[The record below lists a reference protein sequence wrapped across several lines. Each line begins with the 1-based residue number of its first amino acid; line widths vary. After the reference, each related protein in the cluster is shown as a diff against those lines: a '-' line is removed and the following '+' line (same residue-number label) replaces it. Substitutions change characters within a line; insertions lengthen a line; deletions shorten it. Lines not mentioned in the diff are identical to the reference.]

1 MKSFLN
7 KFLAT
12 LLFFSFF
19 GYQSFAQEAQSG
31 GGGESAAE
39 SSVTTSSS
47 KKSAII
53 PDTVE
58 ANPIANVIRAG
69 LPLDQAAGLLKTG
82 SSETF
87 RTITTAGSS
96 TDLQN
101 LATSVKSGASDFATI
116 SEVIVTNVAAGK
128 TINSATAL
136 NRSEGVKT
144 IEVTYAALPDTQRNA
159 LIASL
164 KDASQTIDQAAAVK
178 RAVVVQDIF
187 AEFGSLSDGTDADAA
202 KLEALL
208 ADATDTT
215 KAVDVVQ
222 NTAAL
227 VVSRG
232 LADIDSLVEVDS
244 DGNTVTSSSYA
255 AIVESATAIAES
267 GEVIDSSK
275 SAAEIEV
282 DALTAAGF
290 TTTQI
295 TTLQANGYTSA
306 DIGNIKAIEALSQS
320 IGLIEIN
327 GGTVTETIETSTA
340 ITKDDIIAISKSKL
354 DAFVTTINTVT
365 VDDSKYA
372 LFQTL
377 STFKDQSDVNTNLTE
392 IGLLINSILVDKTGS
407 DLGSISALRAS
418 DYENKGYLDEL
429 AVFLS
434 KYNVLG
440 PNGQNVVNLLN
451 GNTMDKKQNSLS
463 GYIGA
468 LAAYTGSPTPESF
481 DPGRTFGDDFDLTVA
496 NIPTDNVDLYPAK
509 NFNLSGTIDLDNDAT
524 FPNVAPAPLTNNNV
538 NSADI
543 EIMVIGAAKD
553 LTISS
558 DLKIENDNHVED
570 HALVIAAAD
579 DLYLRSE
586 YSSAN
591 ANDYTNPDSLSI
603 EYEGSNLAIASQDS
617 MVLVNVDIKT
627 GGNLAIGTLG
637 DLAIGLSDVHD
648 SSIDI
653 GSGGNTPS
661 ADNLYLYASELL
673 SINGLDIRGH
683 VRKVYL
689 EGQTVN
695 LTDVHFP
702 AGSLALLRSQ
712 VGQLNFG
719 STPIDGYVNLNG
731 VTHASINS
739 GTALTTNDFSG
750 TAGHINSNLISSDG
764 TPYIRIRGQ
773 EASAN

>member
-19 GYQSFAQEAQSG
+19 GYQLFAQEAQSG
-31 GGGESAAE
+31 SGGESAAE

-69 LPLDQAAGLLKTG
+69 LPLSDVKALVATG
-82 SSETF
+82 SAETF
-87 RTITTAGSS
+87 RTITTTGSS

-101 LATSVKSGASDFATI
+101 LASSVKSGSSDFATI

-136 NRSEGVKT
+136 NRSEGIKT
-144 IEVTYAALPDTQRNA
+144 IEVVYAALPDTQRNA

-178 RAVVVQDIF
+178 RAVVIQDIVS
-187 AEFGSLSDGTDADAA
+187 EFDVPGTTTAQLD
-202 KLEALL
+202 ALL
-208 ADATDTT
+208 ADAIDTT
-215 KAVDVVQ
+215 KSVDVVQ
-222 NTAAL
+222 NIAAL
-227 VVSRG
+227 VVSQG
-232 LADIDSLVEVDS
+232 LANLSSLVEVDS
-244 DGNTVTSSSYA
+244 DGNTVTSSNYVS
-255 AIVESATAIAES
+255 IVESATAIAES
-267 GEVIDSSK
+267 GNVIDSSK

-290 TTTQI
+290 TTSQI

-306 DIGNIKAIEALSQS
+306 DIVNINAIEALSQS

-340 ITKDDIIAISKSKL
+340 ITKDDIIAISKSTL

-392 IGLLINSILVDKTGS
+392 IGLLINSILIDKTGS

-451 GNTMDKKQNSLS
+451 GNTMDKKQTSLS

-468 LAAYTGSPTPESF
+468 LATYTGS
-481 DPGRTFGDDFDLTVA
+481 RTFGDDFDLSVA

-553 LTISS
+553 LTISG

-586 YSSAN
+586 YSAAN

-683 VRKVYL
+683 VRKVYM

-702 AGSLALLRSQ
+702 AGSLALLRSE

-719 STPIDGYVNLNG
+719 ATPISGYVNLNG

-739 GTALTTNDFSG
+739 GAALTTTDFSG
-750 TAGHINSNLISSDG
+750 TAGHLNSNLISPDG

-773 EASAN
+773 EATAN

>member
-1 MKSFLN
+1 MKSLYT
-7 KFLAT
+7 KHLAI
-12 LLFFSFF
+12 LLFCFILFHKTF
-19 GYQSFAQEAQSG
+19 GQDAPGGG

-69 LPLDQAAGLLKTG
+69 LPLSDVKALVATG
-82 SSETF
+82 SAETF
-87 RTITTAGSS
+87 RTITTTGSS
-96 TDLQN
+96 SDLQN

-116 SEVIVTNVAAGK
+116 SEVIVTNIAAGK

-178 RAVVVQDIF
+178 RAVVVQDIVS
-187 AEFGSLSDGTDADAA
+187 EFGASATTAQLDALLSDAI
-202 KLEALL
+202 
-208 ADATDTT
+208 DTT
-215 KAVDVVQ
+215 KSVAVVQ

-227 VVSRG
+227 AVSQG
-232 LADIDSLVEVDS
+232 SAKLSSLVEVDS
-244 DGNTVTSSSYA
+244 EGNTVTSSSYTA
-255 AIVESATAIAES
+255 LVESATAIAES

-275 SAAEIEV
+275 TAAEIEV

-290 TTTQI
+290 TTNQI
-295 TTLQANGYTSA
+295 TSLQTNGYTSA
-306 DIGNIKAIEALSQS
+306 DIGNIKTIEALSQS

-327 GGTVTETIETSTA
+327 GDTITETIETSTA
-340 ITKDDIIAISKSKL
+340 ISKDDIIAISKSKL
-354 DAFVTTINTVT
+354 DAFVTSINTVS

-377 STFKDQSDVNTNLTE
+377 STFKDQSDVNTNLSA

-407 DLGSISALRAS
+407 DLGTIAALRAS
-418 DYENKGYLDEL
+418 DYENQGYLDEL

-434 KYNVLG
+434 KYNILG

-451 GNTMDKKQNSLS
+451 GDTMDKKQTNLS

-468 LAAYTGSPTPESF
+468 LATYTGS
-481 DPGRTFGDDFDLTVA
+481 RTFGDDFDLSVA
-496 NIPTDNVDLYPAK
+496 NIPTDNVDLYPAR
-509 NFNLSGTIDLDNDAT
+509 NFDLSGTIDLSNDT
-524 FPNVAPAPLTNNNV
+524 VYPNVAPAPLTNNNV
-538 NSADI
+538 ASADI

-553 LTISS
+553 LTISG

-579 DLYLRSE
+579 DLYLRSRYAPE
-586 YSSAN
+586 N

-617 MVLVNVDIKT
+617 MILVNVDIKT

-683 VRKVYL
+683 VRKVYM

-702 AGSLALLRSQ
+702 AGSLALLRSE

-719 STPIDGYVNLNG
+719 ATPINGYVNLNG

-739 GTALTTNDFSG
+739 GATLTTTDFSG
-750 TAGHINSNLISSDG
+750 TAGHLNSNVISPDG

-773 EASAN
+773 EATAN

>member
-69 LPLDQAAGLLKTG
+69 LPLSDVKALMTTG

-87 RTITTAGSS
+87 RTITTTGSS

-178 RAVVVQDIF
+178 RAVVVQDIV
-187 AEFGSLSDGTDADAA
+187 AEFGGAA
-202 KLEALL
+202 TTAQLDALL
-208 ADATDTT
+208 SDATDTT
-215 KAVDVVQ
+215 KSVDVVQ

-227 VVSRG
+227 AVSQG
-232 LADIDSLVEVDS
+232 STNLSSLVEVDS

-306 DIGNIKAIEALSQS
+306 DIGNIKTIEALSQS

-327 GGTVTETIETSTA
+327 DGTVTETIETSTA

-354 DAFVTTINTVT
+354 DTFVITINTVT
-365 VDDSKYA
+365 ADDSKYA

-451 GNTMDKKQNSLS
+451 GNTMDKKQTSLS

-468 LAAYTGSPTPESF
+468 LATYTGS
-481 DPGRTFGDDFDLTVA
+481 RTFGDDFDLSVA

-524 FPNVAPAPLTNNNV
+524 FPNVAPAPLTNNNA

-702 AGSLALLRSQ
+702 TGSLALLRSQ

>member
-69 LPLDQAAGLLKTG
+69 LPLSDVKALMTTG

-87 RTITTAGSS
+87 RTITTTGSS

-116 SEVIVTNVAAGK
+116 SEVIVTNIAAGK

-178 RAVVVQDIF
+178 RAVVVQDIV
-187 AEFGSLSDGTDADAA
+187 AEFGGAATTVQLDALLSDAI
-202 KLEALL
+202 
-208 ADATDTT
+208 DTT
-215 KAVDVVQ
+215 KSVDVVQ

-227 VVSRG
+227 AVSQG
-232 LADIDSLVEVDS
+232 STNLSSLVEVDS

-306 DIGNIKAIEALSQS
+306 DIGNIKTIEALSQS

-418 DYENKGYLDEL
+418 DLENKGYLDEL

-451 GNTMDKKQNSLS
+451 GNTMDKKQTSLS

-468 LAAYTGSPTPESF
+468 LATYTGS
-481 DPGRTFGDDFDLTVA
+481 RTFGDDFDLSVA

>member
-1 MKSFLN
+1 MGDLAYYIMKTLYT
-7 KFLAT
+7 KPLAI
-12 LLFFSFF
+12 LLLCFILSNQTF
-19 GYQSFAQEAQSG
+19 GQDAPG
-31 GGGESAAE
+31 GGGSSGESAAE

-69 LPLDQAAGLLKTG
+69 LPLSDVKALVATG
-82 SSETF
+82 SAETF
-87 RTITTAGSS
+87 RTITTTGSS

-101 LATSVKSGASDFATI
+101 LASSVKSGLSDFATI
-116 SEVIVTNVAAGK
+116 SEVIVTNIAAGK

-144 IEVTYAALPDTQRNA
+144 IEVTYASLPDTQRNA

-178 RAVVVQDIF
+178 RAVVVQDIVS
-187 AEFGSLSDGTDADAA
+187 EFGGSASTAQLDALLSDAI
-202 KLEALL
+202 
-208 ADATDTT
+208 DTT
-215 KAVDVVQ
+215 KSVDVVQ

-227 VVSRG
+227 LVSQG
-232 LADIDSLVEVDS
+232 SANLSSLVEEDS
-244 DGNTVTSSSYA
+244 DGNTITSSSYA
-255 AIVESATAIAES
+255 AVVESATAIAES

-275 SAAEIEV
+275 TAAEIEI

-290 TTTQI
+290 TTSQI

-306 DIGNIKAIEALSQS
+306 DIGNIKTIEALSQS

-327 GGTVTETIETSTA
+327 DGTVTETIETSTA

-418 DYENKGYLDEL
+418 DLENKGYLDEL

-451 GNTMDKKQNSLS
+451 GNTMDKKQTSLS

-468 LAAYTGSPTPESF
+468 LATYTGS
-481 DPGRTFGDDFDLTVA
+481 RTFGDDFDLSVA

>member
-69 LPLDQAAGLLKTG
+69 LPLSDVKALMTTG

-87 RTITTAGSS
+87 RTITTTGSS

-178 RAVVVQDIF
+178 RAVVVQDIV
-187 AEFGSLSDGTDADAA
+187 AEFGGAATTVQLDALLSDAI
-202 KLEALL
+202 
-208 ADATDTT
+208 DTT
-215 KAVDVVQ
+215 KSVDVVQ

-227 VVSRG
+227 AVSQG
-232 LADIDSLVEVDS
+232 STNLSSLVEVDS

-306 DIGNIKAIEALSQS
+306 DIGNIKTIEALSQS

-392 IGLLINSILVDKTGS
+392 IGLLINSILVDKTGQ

-451 GNTMDKKQNSLS
+451 GNTMDKKQTSLS

-468 LAAYTGSPTPESF
+468 LATYTGS
-481 DPGRTFGDDFDLTVA
+481 RTFGDDFDLSVA

-553 LTISS
+553 LTISN

-586 YSSAN
+586 YSPAN

-617 MVLVNVDIKT
+617 MILVNVDIKT

-739 GTALTTNDFSG
+739 GAALTTNDFSG

>member
-69 LPLDQAAGLLKTG
+69 LPLSDVKALMTTG

-87 RTITTAGSS
+87 RTITTTGSS
-96 TDLQN
+96 SDLQN

-178 RAVVVQDIF
+178 RAVVVQDIV
-187 AEFGSLSDGTDADAA
+187 AEFGGAA
-202 KLEALL
+202 TNAQLDALL

-215 KAVDVVQ
+215 KSVDVVQ

-227 VVSRG
+227 AVSQG
-232 LADIDSLVEVDS
+232 STNLSSLVEVDS

-255 AIVESATAIAES
+255 SIVESATAIAES

-306 DIGNIKAIEALSQS
+306 DIGNIKTIEALSQS

-327 GGTVTETIETSTA
+327 DGTVTETIETSKA

-586 YSSAN
+586 YSPAN

>member
-69 LPLDQAAGLLKTG
+69 LPLSDVKALMTTG

-87 RTITTAGSS
+87 RTITTTGSS

-178 RAVVVQDIF
+178 RAVVVQDIV
-187 AEFGSLSDGTDADAA
+187 AEFGGAATTAQLDALLSDAI
-202 KLEALL
+202 
-208 ADATDTT
+208 DTT
-215 KAVDVVQ
+215 KSVDVVQ

-227 VVSRG
+227 AVSQG
-232 LADIDSLVEVDS
+232 STNLSSLVEVDS

-255 AIVESATAIAES
+255 SLVESATAIAES

-306 DIGNIKAIEALSQS
+306 DIGNIKTIEALSQS

-327 GGTVTETIETSTA
+327 DGTVTETIETSTA

-354 DAFVTTINTVT
+354 DTFVITINTVT
-365 VDDSKYA
+365 ADDSKYA

-451 GNTMDKKQNSLS
+451 GNTMDKKQTSLS

-468 LAAYTGSPTPESF
+468 LATYTGS
-481 DPGRTFGDDFDLTVA
+481 RTFGDDFDLSVA

-524 FPNVAPAPLTNNNV
+524 FPNVAPAPLTNNNA

-702 AGSLALLRSQ
+702 TGSLALLRSQ

-739 GTALTTNDFSG
+739 GAALTTNDFSG

>member
-1 MKSFLN
+1 MKFFLN
-7 KFLAT
+7 KFLAS

-69 LPLDQAAGLLKTG
+69 LPLSDVKALMTTG

-87 RTITTAGSS
+87 RTITTTGSS

-178 RAVVVQDIF
+178 RAVVVQDIV
-187 AEFGSLSDGTDADAA
+187 AEFGGAA
-202 KLEALL
+202 TTAQLDALL
-208 ADATDTT
+208 SDATDTT
-215 KAVDVVQ
+215 KSVDVVQ

-227 VVSRG
+227 AVSQG
-232 LADIDSLVEVDS
+232 STNLSSLVEVDS

-255 AIVESATAIAES
+255 SLVESATAIAES

-306 DIGNIKAIEALSQS
+306 DIGNIKTIEALSQS

-327 GGTVTETIETSTA
+327 DGTVTETIETSTA

-451 GNTMDKKQNSLS
+451 GNTMDKKQTSLS

-468 LAAYTGSPTPESF
+468 LATYTGS
-481 DPGRTFGDDFDLTVA
+481 RTFGDDFDLSVA

>member
-69 LPLDQAAGLLKTG
+69 LPLSDVKALMTTG

-87 RTITTAGSS
+87 RTITTTGSS
-96 TDLQN
+96 SDLQN

-178 RAVVVQDIF
+178 RAVVVQDIV
-187 AEFGSLSDGTDADAA
+187 AEFGGAA
-202 KLEALL
+202 TNAQLDALL

-215 KAVDVVQ
+215 KSVDVVQ

-227 VVSRG
+227 AVSQG
-232 LADIDSLVEVDS
+232 STNLSSLVEVDS

-255 AIVESATAIAES
+255 SIVESATAIAES

-306 DIGNIKAIEALSQS
+306 DIGNIKTIEALSQS

-327 GGTVTETIETSTA
+327 DGTVTETIETSKA

>member
-1 MKSFLN
+1 MRKSDNYPMKSFFN
-7 KFLAT
+7 KPLAI
-12 LLFFSFF
+12 LLFCSFLGHPTF
-19 GYQSFAQEAQSG
+19 GQDTPGGGG

-69 LPLDQAAGLLKTG
+69 LPMAQVKALVATG
-82 SSETF
+82 SAETF
-87 RTITTAGSS
+87 RTITTAGSVN
-96 TDLQN
+96 DLKN
-101 LATSVKSGASDFATI
+101 VATSVKSGAADLSVI
-116 SEVIVTNVAAGK
+116 SEVITTAVAQGI
-128 TINSATAL
+128 TVNSASAL
-136 NRSEGVKT
+136 DRSEGVKT

-178 RAVVVQDIF
+178 RAIVVQDIVS
-187 AEFGSLSDGTDADAA
+187 EFGGSATTAQLDALLSDAI
-202 KLEALL
+202 
-208 ADATDTT
+208 DTT
-215 KAVDVVQ
+215 KSVDVVQ

-227 VVSRG
+227 AVSQG
-232 LADIDSLVEVDS
+232 AANLSSLVEVV
-244 DGNTVTSSSYA
+244 DGKTVTSSSYTA
-255 AIVESATAIAES
+255 LVESATAIADS
-267 GEVIDSSK
+267 GQTIDSSK

-290 TTTQI
+290 TTSQI

-306 DIGNIKAIEALSQS
+306 DIGNIKTIEALSQS

-327 GGTVTETIETSTA
+327 GDTITETIETSTA
-340 ITKDDIIAISKSKL
+340 ISKDDIIAISKSKL
-354 DAFVTTINTVT
+354 DEFVTTINTVT

-377 STFKDQSDVNTNLTE
+377 STFKDQSDVNTNLSE
-392 IGLLINSILVDKTGS
+392 IGLLINSILVDKTS
-407 DLGSISALRAS
+407 AQLGSISAYRAS
-418 DYENKGYLDEL
+418 DFENQSYLDEL

-434 KYNVLG
+434 KYNILG

-451 GNTMDKKQNSLS
+451 GDTMDKKQTNLS

-468 LAAYTGSPTPESF
+468 LATYTGS
-481 DPGRTFGDDFDLTVA
+481 RTFGDDFDLSVA
-496 NIPTDNVDLYPAK
+496 NIPTDNVDLYPAR
-509 NFNLSGTIDLDNDAT
+509 NFDLSGTIDLDNDT
-524 FPNVAPAPLTNNNV
+524 VYPNVAPAPLTNNNV

-553 LTISS
+553 LTISG

-683 VRKVYL
+683 VRKVYM

-719 STPIDGYVNLNG
+719 TTPIDGYVNLSD
-731 VTHASINS
+731 VTHASINN
-739 GTALTTNDFSG
+739 GAALTTSDFSG
-750 TAGHINSNLISSDG
+750 TVGHINSNLISPDG

>member
-7 KFLAT
+7 KPLAI
-12 LLFFSFF
+12 LLFCSFLSHSTF
-19 GYQSFAQEAQSG
+19 GQDTPGGGGGG

-53 PDTVE
+53 PETVE

-69 LPLDQAAGLLKTG
+69 LPIREVSLLLQ
-82 SSETF
+82 SNSAENL
-87 RTITTAGSS
+87 RTITSVGSI

-101 LATSVKSGASDFATI
+101 LASSVKSGSSDLATI
-116 SEVIVTNVAAGK
+116 SEVIVSNVAAGL

-144 IEVTYAALPDTQRNA
+144 IEVTYATLPVTQLNA

-178 RAVVVQDIF
+178 RAIVVQDIVS
-187 AEFGSLSDGTDADAA
+187 EFGGSATTAQLDALLSDAI
-202 KLEALL
+202 
-208 ADATDTT
+208 DTT
-215 KAVDVVQ
+215 KSVAVVQ

-227 VVSRG
+227 AVSQG
-232 LADIDSLVEVDS
+232 AANLSSLVEVDS
-244 DGNTVTSSSYA
+244 DGNTVTSSSYTA
-255 AIVESATAIAES
+255 LVESATAIADS
-267 GEVIDSSK
+267 GQTIDSSK

-295 TTLQANGYTSA
+295 AVLQANGYTSA
-306 DIGNIKAIEALSQS
+306 DIGNIKTIEALSQS
-320 IGLIEIN
+320 IGLIDIN
-327 GGTVTETIETSTA
+327 GDTITETIETSTA
-340 ITKDDIIAISKSKL
+340 ISKDDIIAISKSKL
-354 DAFVTTINTVT
+354 DEFVTTINTVT

-377 STFKDQSDVNTNLTE
+377 STFKDQSDVNTNLSE
-392 IGLLINSILVDKTGS
+392 IGLLINSILVDKTS
-407 DLGSISALRAS
+407 AQLGSISAYRAS
-418 DYENKGYLDEL
+418 VLETKGYLDEL

-434 KYNVLG
+434 KYNILG

-451 GNTMDKKQNSLS
+451 GNTMDKKQTSLS
-463 GYIGA
+463 GYVGA
-468 LAAYTGSPTPESF
+468 LATYTGS
-481 DPGRTFGDDFDLTVA
+481 RTFGDDFDLSVA
-496 NIPTDNVDLYPAK
+496 NIPTENVDLYPAR
-509 NFNLSGTIDLDNDAT
+509 NFDLSGTIDLDNDT
-524 FPNVAPAPLTNNNV
+524 DFPNVAPAPLTNNNV

-543 EIMVIGAAKD
+543 EIMVIAAAKD
-553 LTISS
+553 LTISG

-591 ANDYTNPDSLSI
+591 ANDYSNPENLSI

-683 VRKVYL
+683 VRKVYM

-719 STPIDGYVNLNG
+719 STPIDGYVNLND
-731 VTHASINS
+731 VTHASINN
-739 GTALTTNDFSG
+739 GAALTTSDFSG
-750 TAGHINSNLISSDG
+750 TVGHINSNLISPDG

>member
-69 LPLDQAAGLLKTG
+69 LPLSDVKALMTTG

-87 RTITTAGSS
+87 RTITTTGSS

-178 RAVVVQDIF
+178 RAVVVQDIV
-187 AEFGSLSDGTDADAA
+187 AEFGGAATTVQLDALLSDAI
-202 KLEALL
+202 
-208 ADATDTT
+208 DTT
-215 KAVDVVQ
+215 KSVDVVQ

-227 VVSRG
+227 AVSQG
-232 LADIDSLVEVDS
+232 STNLSSLVEVDS

-306 DIGNIKAIEALSQS
+306 DIGNIKTIEALSQS

-451 GNTMDKKQNSLS
+451 GNTMDKKQTSLS

-468 LAAYTGSPTPESF
+468 LATYTGS
-481 DPGRTFGDDFDLTVA
+481 RTFGDDFDLSVA

-586 YSSAN
+586 YSPAN